1 MSDLLHQIK
10 EILAFNPS
18 TRGLKED
25 ALFGYGLDA
34 SSLTELT
41 QKLSKFL
48 EKILLSN
55 ESVVSKELGELIR
68 YRVIFMLLPEEC
80 LFGSPDEDKPI
91 IRRHLNA
98 LKITFDEDL
107 VRSIKFICENFRSQ
121 RLGISRKLGIS
132 DVYIKSPNIFKTIMS
147 KQNGRCRVCGE
158 ILEYGQNLQLD
169 HIIPWHLGDDP
180 VDGSNWQFLCDEC
193 NQGKGVFP
201 YYSLRQTGSNWIR
214 PSMLRELTTEVRYA
228 VLIRD
233 GSCVLSGA
241 KPSEAKLLV
250 RKRIDTGCWVLDNLE
265 AISVV
270 ELNK

>member
-1 MSDLLHQIK
+1 
-10 EILAFNPS
+10 
-18 TRGLKED
+18 
-25 ALFGYGLDA
+25 
-34 SSLTELT
+34 
-41 QKLSKFL
+41 
-48 EKILLSN
+48 
-55 ESVVSKELGELIR
+55 
-68 YRVIFMLLPEEC
+68 

-180 VDGSNWQFLCDEC
+180 VDGSNWQFL
-193 NQGKGVFP
+193 
-201 YYSLRQTGSNWIR
+201 
-214 PSMLRELTTEVRYA
+214 
-228 VLIRD
+228 
-233 GSCVLSGA
+233 SGA